1 MLMYMNSNLFD
12 SPAKVLVNTVN
23 TVGVMGKG
31 IALNFKKMYP
41 DMFKQYQK
49 FCENGQL
56 TVGKLWLYKTPNKWI
71 LNFPTKKNWRNKSKL
86 SYIEAGLK
94 KFVETYREKEIT
106 SIAFPQ
112 LGAGNGGLDWEN
124 EVKPLME
131 RYLGDLP
138 IRVYIHIYQANG
150 ANQEYS
156 KPKAIRQWLDSSPTA
171 LSYMQVIQD
180 LNDAL
185 LSANEVNAK
194 VIEVDPADAN
204 AKAIHVVHDELDY
217 YLTKNDI
224 AESWN
229 KLRNN
234 GLLITP
240 DFPSVVMRHQDADF
254 FEKLMTY
261 LSYVESANVSYDGQT
276 VNGLLLSKAELPKE
290 KIHEASV
297 RELA

>member
-56 TVGKLWLYKTPNKWI
+56 TIGKLWLYKTPNKWI

-94 KFVETYREKEIT
+94 KFVETYEERGIT

-112 LGAGNGGLDWEN
+112 LGAGNGGLDWET

-131 RYLGDLP
+131 QYLSKLP
-138 IRVYIHIYQANG
+138 IRVYIHIYQVG
-150 ANQEYS
+150 KENQEYTQ
-156 KPKAIRQWLDSSPTA
+156 PKEIRQWLDSSPTA
-171 LSYMQVIQD
+171 LSYFQVIQD

-185 LSANEVNAK
+185 IADHEFEAK
-194 VIEVDPADAN
+194 VVKMEPVDGDT
-204 AKAIHVVHDELDY
+204 KTIHVKHDDKDY
-217 YLTKNDI
+217 FLTKNDI

-234 GLLITP
+234 GILIVP
-240 DFPSVVMRHQDADF
+240 EFPSVVIRTDDDHF
-254 FEKLMTY
+254 FEALLRKLP
-261 LSYVESANVSYDGQT
+261 YVKIIHLFYRGQRMDGLQ
-276 VNGLLLSKAELPKE
+276 LSKSDLPRE
-290 KIHEASV
+290 EVREASV
-297 RELA
+297 RLA